1 MKPARIAVLAI
12 AVVAAGGSA
21 FIAKGMIGAN
31 KRPVAAAPEIRI
43 DTVQVLIANTNINMG
58 QSVTPKDI
66 KWQKWPKD
74 AARSGFITKKAQP
87 DALTKLN
94 GTLAN
99 ANILSGEPI
108 NKSKLVLSEN
118 SGFMSIV
125 LPKGK
130 RAISIRISP
139 ETGAGGFIL
148 PNNRVDVLQI
158 RKTTNNADSREEF
171 SVNTVLENVMVRAI
185 DQAWAEKDG
194 KQVLIGKTATL
205 ELSPEDTETLT
216 LAEAQGRLTLA
227 LRSLRDSDPDKIDVR
242 KKRRKSASVTLLRY
256 GKRSSATQH

>member
-1 MKPARIAVLAI
+1 MKPARIAVLFI
-12 AVVAAGGSA
+12 AVAAAGGSA
-21 FIAKGMIGAN
+21 FIAKGMIGKN
-31 KRPVAAAPEIRI
+31 DRPQEVAAPQI
-43 DTVQVLIANTNINMG
+43 DTVDVLVANANINMG
-58 QSVTPKDI
+58 QSLKRNEL
-66 KWQKWPKD
+66 KWQTWPKD
-74 AARSGFITKKAQP
+74 AARSGYITKKSQP
-87 DALTKLN
+87 DALNKLQ

-99 ANILSGEPI
+99 SQILAGEPI
-108 NKSKLVLSEN
+108 NKAKLVLSEQ

-158 RKTTNNADSREEF
+158 RKTRTASGQDSGVVV
-171 SVNTVLENVMVRAI
+171 STVLNNVLVRAI

-205 ELSPEDTETLT
+205 ELTPDETETLT
-216 LAEAQGRLTLA
+216 LAEAEGKLTLA
-227 LRSLRDSDPDKIDVR
+227 LRSLRDSDPASVDEPS
-242 KKRRKSASVTLLRY
+242 KRRKSATVTLLRY
-256 GKRSSATQH
+256 GKKTSSTQN

>member
-1 MKPARIAVLAI
+1 MKPARIAVLFI
-12 AVVAAGGSA
+12 AVAAAGGSA

-31 KRPVAAAPEIRI
+31 DRSQVAAAPKL
-43 DTVQVLIANTNINMG
+43 DTVDVLVANADINMG
-58 QSVTPKDI
+58 QSLSKKEL
-66 KWQKWPKD
+66 KWQTWPRD
-74 AARSGFITKKAQP
+74 AARKGYITKKAEP
-87 DALTKLN
+87 DALKTLQ

-99 ANILSGEPI
+99 APILAGEPI
-108 NKSKLVLSEN
+108 NKAKLVLSDQ

-148 PNNRVDVLQI
+148 PNNRVDVLLI
-158 RKTTNNADSREEF
+158 RKQRSESGNGENV
-171 SVNTVLENVMVRAI
+171 SVRTVLNNVLVRAI

-205 ELSPEDTETLT
+205 ELTPDETEALA
-216 LAEAQGRLTLA
+216 LAEAQGKLTLA
-227 LRSLRDSDPDKIDVR
+227 LRSLRDSDPAVAEKS
-242 KKRRKSASVTLLRY
+242 KKRRKSASVTFLRY
-256 GKRSSATQH
+256 GKKTTRTQN